1 MSNSMSNAFKKI
13 SDMLKGDTP
22 SSLNEILN
30 NFGVTKEELLNKMN
44 NIDQEDLLK
53 KVNQKELNKTIKNL
67 SSEDIENL
75 KKMNKDEVEEL
86 YKNFLKSKQGN

>member
-1 MSNSMSNAFKKI
+1 MNNSISSAFKKI

-44 NIDQEDLLK
+44 NIDQEDLFK
-53 KVNQKELNKTIKNL
+53 KVNQEELDKTIKNL